1 MFFIT
6 HDLEEAIFLG
16 DKVVAHH
23 VAARRIRQV
32 VPVSLEKPRRHTVL
46 TSPEFL
52 AIKATLSGAIHEEA
66 RRAFVYGERELA

>member
-1 MFFIT
+1 
-6 HDLEEAIFLG
+6 
-16 DKVVAHH
+16 
-23 VAARRIRQV
+23 
-32 VPVSLEKPRRHTVL
+32 VSLEKPRRHTVL